1 MENKEEFG
9 KIRSIMFPIHTR
21 ELRKFLPLSLI
32 FFFISFN
39 YSALRNLKD
48 MFILENAVAESIY
61 YLKLIGVTP
70 AVILFT
76 IVYSNLSNSFGRDGR
91 FNIIIVYFLV
101 FYGIFLFFLLP
112 NSESLKINGW
122 ADSLNA
128 DFPDFVGLWEALRN
142 WHFAFFYVH
151 SELWGTFCL
160 SVLFWTFANE
170 IVSVTQSKRFYS
182 FLAIGANIALISA
195 GSLLKLFKRDFRS
208 MLIMVLILG
217 LVLLVVYNLFSRDI
231 ANNPELYQIQVK
243 KKKKKHKMSFVE
255 SFKFL
260 LNSSYLAYISLLVI
274 SYGMVISLFESVWKS
289 QIKELFNQ
297 TGGDRGLLGDIYSQQ
312 SIFTGITTV
321 CLIVF
326 LSAPIM
332 NKGWKFAASVTPICA
347 AIGSVLFF
355 TFISFGEQFEGVA
368 DYFNSTPLFMGVMFG
383 LINVMFIKSA
393 KYTLFDPT
401 KEITYIPLDDN
412 SKVIGKAAVDGVGAR
427 LGKSLGSLILTTWLV
442 PFVGDGQIQNVKQY
456 ILVMLAIIIVIWLI
470 SVNRLNTMFME
481 LTAKQAQEKQK

>member
-274 SYGMVISLFESVWKS
+274 SYGMVISLFESV
-289 QIKELFNQ
+289 
-297 TGGDRGLLGDIYSQQ
+297 
-312 SIFTGITTV
+312 
-321 CLIVF
+321 
-326 LSAPIM
+326 
-332 NKGWKFAASVTPICA
+332 
-347 AIGSVLFF
+347 
-355 TFISFGEQFEGVA
+355 
-368 DYFNSTPLFMGVMFG
+368 
-383 LINVMFIKSA
+383 
-393 KYTLFDPT
+393 
-401 KEITYIPLDDN
+401 
-412 SKVIGKAAVDGVGAR
+412 
-427 LGKSLGSLILTTWLV
+427 
-442 PFVGDGQIQNVKQY
+442 
-456 ILVMLAIIIVIWLI
+456 
-470 SVNRLNTMFME
+470 
-481 LTAKQAQEKQK
+481 